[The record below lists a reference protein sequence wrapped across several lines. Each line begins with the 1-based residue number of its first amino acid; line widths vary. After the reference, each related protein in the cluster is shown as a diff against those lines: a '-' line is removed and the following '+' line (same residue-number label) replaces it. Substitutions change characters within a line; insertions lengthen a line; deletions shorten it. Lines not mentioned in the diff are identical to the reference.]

1 MAARSQNDVDL
12 DTIAKDIA
20 DLRTDLGELMGN
32 VKKRAAGAVTGESRR
47 LYGSLLAERDRKA
60 AALVRRVEDRP
71 FSSLLIALAAG
82 FVGAQ
87 FLRR

>member
-1 MAARSQNDVDL
+1 MAAHSRNDVDL

-20 DLRTDLGELMGN
+20 DLRSDLSELMGN
-32 VKKRAAGAVTGESRR
+32 VKQRAAGAVTGESRR
-47 LYGSLLAERDRKA
+47 LYGSLIAEKDRKA
-60 AALVRRVEDRP
+60 AALARRVEDRP
-71 FSSLLIALAAG
+71 FASLLIALAAG